1 MQLAAAAAAAAA
13 YSPAATL
20 LVMQRNCS
28 DRQHGL
34 HLEDQVEGT
43 VAWRGATVDGQ
54 RLGLL
59 LQTAALLAMHHCWHV
74 LVANVCFAL
83 DSLRLQPA

>member
-1 MQLAAAAAAAAA
+1 MQLAAAAAAAAH
-13 YSPAATL
+13 SPAATL
-20 LVMQRNCS
+20 LVKQRHCS
-28 DRQHGL
+28 DRQGGL
-34 HLEDQVEGT
+34 HWEDQVEGK
-43 VAWRGATVDGQ
+43 VAWRGATADPQ

-59 LQTAALLAMHHCWHV
+59 LQTAALLARHHCWHV